1 MIDDKKMKRRNCE
14 FFFSGNTMA
23 CKWKGNQAV
32 LLLSSGLEGMNHIL
46 SVQRREK
53 GLKTKSLVL
62 ALKVVLKGCQ
72 FLQ

>member
-23 CKWKGNQAV
+23 FKWKSNQAV

-53 GLKTKSLVL
+53 GLNTKSLVPCP
-62 ALKVVLKGCQ
+62 KGCS
-72 FLQ
+72 